1 MYFYLARS
9 NRTIY
14 KDGFPLIPRKYFS
27 WNFLYSQ
34 SGSKTNMQNN
44 LFHFGEILD
53 ISPPLPPPISYTY
66 TFLPCSKIK

>member
-1 MYFYLARS
+1 MYFCLARS
-9 NRTIY
+9 NRIIY

-53 ISPPLPPPISYTY
+53 IPLPFHIPTLFCPAV
-66 TFLPCSKIK
+66 K